1 MKYID
6 TNILVRLITGDN
18 PELFVKALN
27 LVESAGKGE
36 LYVDDS
42 VLTELCF
49 ILEFHQYQMK
59 REVIA
64 DAIIDLL
71 NSGQM
76 SFNDTTPET
85 LNLYR
90 SQTKLDFV
98 DCLLVIKSSG
108 DVMTFDKYLLKYI
121 ASKKAR

>member
-27 LVESAGKGE
+27 LVEPAGKGE

-71 NSGQM
+71 NSGQI
-76 SFNDTTPET
+76 SFSDSVLET
-85 LNLYR
+85 LELYR
-90 SQTKLDFV
+90 SQPKLDFV

-108 DVMTFDKYLLKYI
+108 DVFTFDKYLLKYI
-121 ASKKAR
+121 ASK